1 MLHFVSRLLG
11 AAHSPLALSR
21 LKAIVAHALTVLLC
35 SVWAFAAPSYA
46 QALASAVVTTP
57 QLRAELMAHA
67 PQGVQTG
74 QPLWVGLQLTHQP
87 EWHTY
92 WRNPGDSGLP
102 TQIELNLPAGIRA
115 GEIQWPLPHQLKAGN
130 LTNYGFEKTVL
141 LAVPLTVSAKFKP
154 NATQTLDIQAHA
166 SWLVCRLECI
176 PQEGDFVLRIPAN
189 SSYAAHASAFD
200 ALMAEQPQSLPSVT
214 ATSHFDPQHLV
225 LQVKGLPASLQGQ
238 TLKVFPDT
246 AELVASAAERH
257 PSAQQSWQGAVWT
270 VKLPLSN
277 LRLTDPKQFGFL
289 VTAGDGSAR
298 QGFAISAP
306 VTQPWPAVSALPNA
320 DTPAVSAVT
329 GNDRRDARVLRAEG
343 AVGTDGALGVEG
355 FLGFALALVGAF
367 LGGLILNLMPCVL
380 PVLAIKLLGFAQH
393 SRAHR
398 AHRIAGMAYTA
409 GVVLSFLALGAGV
422 LALRAAGEQLG
433 WGFQLQSPM
442 VVSVLAALFTLIAL
456 NLFGLFEFGQILPS
470 RVASFQHQHPVI
482 DAALSGVLAV
492 AVASPC
498 TAPFMGA
505 SLGLAM
511 TLPIW
516 QALAIFVAM
525 GLGLAAPYL
534 LASLMPA
541 VARLLPHPG
550 AWMVTLRQLLAFPM
564 LATVV
569 WLLWV
574 LGQQTSL
581 DAAMF
586 ALVSLLLMAG
596 LIWSLRLPTRASR
609 VLAGLFATA
618 LVFSAWTL
626 HDAFDAPAPL
636 AATTQTPLALD
647 NDGQNSP
654 SYNSSPSANV
664 SPTWHAWSEA
674 RVAQSLAQGR
684 PVFVDFTAAWCVTCQ
699 INKKS
704 TLSNAEVLA
713 DFAAHQVTLM
723 RADWTRR
730 DPAITDALTALG
742 RSGVPVYVVYAPG
755 RPPQVLSELL
765 SVRQVR
771 DVLSTLPTPES
782 QTPTTDFAQQPNTLL
797 QSQSTRP

>member
-1 MLHFVSRLLG
+1 MLKFISRLWLASCLLG
-11 AAHSPLALSR
+11 SA
-21 LKAIVAHALTVLLC
+21 
-35 SVWAFAAPSYA
+35 WAQGVP
-46 QALASAVVTTP
+46 SAVVSTP
-57 QLRAELMAHA
+57 QLRAELVAHA
-67 PQGVQTG
+67 PQGVQSG
-74 QPLWVGLQLTHQP
+74 QTLWVGLQLTHQP

-102 TQIELNLPAGIRA
+102 TQIELNLPVGITA
-115 GEIQWPLPHQLKAGN
+115 GEVQWPLPHKQKAGS

-141 LAVPLTVSAKFKP
+141 LAVPLTVSAQYKP
-154 NATQTLDIQAHA
+154 NATQTLELQARA
-166 SWLVCRLECI
+166 NWLVCRLECI
-176 PQEGDFVLRIPAN
+176 PQEGDFVLRIPTN
-189 SSYAAHASAFD
+189 SSFAPNAAAFE
-200 ALMAEQPQSLPSVT
+200 AVLAEQPQRLPNIK
-214 ATSHFDPQHLV
+214 ATTRFEAQRLV
-225 LQVKGLPASLQGQ
+225 LQVSGLPTSVQGQ
-238 TLKVFPDT
+238 TLSVFPET
-246 AELVASAAERH
+246 PELIESATEQHPRAS
-257 PSAQQSWQGAVWT
+257 QSWQDGVWT
-270 VKLPLSN
+270 AQLPLSH
-277 LRLTDPKQFGFL
+277 LRLNDPKQMGFL
-289 VTAGDGSAR
+289 LTAGTSTAR
-298 QGFAISAP
+298 QGFEVSAP
-306 VTQPWPAVSALPNA
+306 VTQAWPAVSEL
-320 DTPAVSAVT
+320 PAVTTPVVAQPPS
-329 GNDRRDARVLRAEG
+329 DE
-343 AVGTDGALGVEG
+343 GALGFV
-355 FLGFALALVGAF
+355 LALIGAF

-470 RVASFQHQHPVI
+470 RLASFQYKHPVM

-511 TLPIW
+511 TLPTW
-516 QALAIFVAM
+516 QALSIFVAM

-534 LASLMPA
+534 LASFAPA

-550 AWMVTLRQLLAFPM
+550 PWMVTLRQLLAFPM

-586 ALVSLLLMAG
+586 TLGGLLLLAALIWAIKQRSPAARGLAG
-596 LIWSLRLPTRASR
+596 LIA
-609 VLAGLFATA
+609 AA
-618 LVFSAWTL
+618 LVWGALSFAEEL
-626 HDAFDAPAPL
+626 NAPA
-636 AATTQTPLALD
+636 
-647 NDGQNSP
+647 NSVPPTSASPNSASASTSPNNAGNP
-654 SYNSSPSANV
+654 SPMWQ
-664 SPTWHAWSEA
+664 PWSEA
-674 RVAQSLAQGR
+674 AVAQSLAQGR

-704 TLSNAEVLA
+704 TLANSDVLA
-713 DFAAHQVTLM
+713 DFAAHQVTLL

-730 DPAITDALTALG
+730 DPAITAALTALG
-742 RSGVPVYVVYAPG
+742 RSGVPVYVLYAPG
-755 RPPQVLSELL
+755 QTPLVLSELL
-765 SVRQVR
+765 SVSKMKEA
-771 DVLSTLPTPES
+771 LATLPTVDKVP
-782 QTPTTDFAQQPNTLL
+782 PATDFALPVKPNAAAIT
-797 QSQSTRP
+797 TRN